1 MIVRTVVAETLGRGA
16 NLGIVANVATLVAST
31 TRERRHFD
39 NVLCSGQ
46 ENEVSRCARNLR
58 NPHLY
63 AIRFRKYPYVMP
75 S

>member
-1 MIVRTVVAETLGRGA
+1 MIARTVVAETLGRGA

-46 ENEVSRCARNLR
+46 ENEVSKMCREFAK
-58 NPHLY
+58 PPF
-63 AIRFRKYPYVMP
+63 IRH
-75 S
+75 